1 MSQQVATEHQP
12 DLSGLTGSPG
22 QKRKRGPDSPIMD
35 RSKRPAAP
43 PVSMGPSSAE
53 TAAFIEN
60 AIEASHAAAANGV
73 NVADFNALQQ
83 ATQDNNEHA
92 DSTNAASA
100 AQAAL
105 GMYPTLHVP
114 PSTEEQFAAQAAA
127 EVEQHNEPQY
137 QPPSE
142 VVHEPAPEPLMGDQG
157 VPQGH
162 EQPPP
167 NGMQP
172 QTPRYSNPAATSNP
186 KPTVGSEE
194 WHKMRKDNHKEG
206 TYLWS
211 LPTLHVEFD

>member
-1 MSQQVATEHQP
+1 MSQAVATEQP

-22 QKRKRGPDSPIMD
+22 QKRKRGPDSPTMD

-60 AIEASHAAAANGV
+60 AIEASQAASTSGV

-83 ATQDNNEHA
+83 ATQDHGEHA
-92 DSTNAASA
+92 DTTNATSA

-105 GMYPTLHVP
+105 GMYPTLHIP

-127 EVEQHNEPQY
+127 EVEQHSEQQY
-137 QPPSE
+137 QPPPE
-142 VVHEPAPEPLMGDQG
+142 VTHEPAPEPMMADQG

-162 EQPPP
+162 EHPPP
-167 NGMQP
+167 NGLQP
-172 QTPRYSNPAATSNP
+172 QTPRYSNPAVTSNP

-206 TYLWS
+206 TYHGFFS
-211 LPTLHVEFD
+211 TVESI